1 MTDYLSG
8 AVAACLIIGSAMLAV
23 LLVSGYLVPG
33 AWQDQRVAQ
42 AAVSAPPASAPP
54 PLLVSYRQGR

>member
-1 MTDYLSG
+1 MTEYLSG

-33 AWQDQRVAQ
+33 AWQDQHLAQ
-42 AAVSAPPASAPP
+42 VAVSAPQASAGDLQPH
-54 PLLVSYRQGR
+54 

>member
-1 MTDYLSG
+1 MTEYLSG
-8 AVAACLIIGSAMLAV
+8 AVAACLIICSAMLAV

-42 AAVSAPPASAPP
+42 VATNAPS

>member
-1 MTDYLSG
+1 MTEYLSG

-33 AWQDQRVAQ
+33 AWQDQHLAQ
-42 AAVSAPPASAPP
+42 IATSAPQTSAGDLQPH
-54 PLLVSYRQGR
+54 

>member
-1 MTDYLSG
+1 MTEYLSG

-33 AWQDQRVAQ
+33 SWQDQHLAQ
-42 AAVSAPPASAPP
+42 IATSAPQASAG
-54 PLLVSYRQGR
+54 YRQPH

>member
-1 MTDYLSG
+1 MTEYLSG

-33 AWQDQRVAQ
+33 AWQDQHLAQVAI
-42 AAVSAPPASAPP
+42 SAPQALADD
-54 PLLVSYRQGR
+54 RQPH